1 MKYSK
6 ILLPIVIVSALILSG
21 CIQFGPGSQA
31 SIPQT
36 TSNETQITSGLNW
49 VSASGSALEKMKELE
64 DYLKL
69 KLGEFTLSNIET
81 ETGTNITRA
90 KLTIGGQS
98 VNVYV
103 SPSGKSFWFENAM
116 QELNGTGDYKEKVE
130 NYLKSIL
137 KPGVTYEFLGESQA
151 NGMKEYKYK
160 LSYQGMTQN
169 VSLFR
174 FGNYVILDQAIQK
187 VFSPIK
193 SEVPDVKLFVMS
205 FCPYGR
211 MAESSMAPVEKLLG
225 KLANITVHYVIYPS
239 QMYAG
244 QEDKYCID
252 NYCSMHGINELREDI
267 RQMCIQKYYPDKFW
281 DYIYEIAG
289 NSSYSP
295 ETIEDM
301 WIPLAEKLG
310 INTTEIE
317 NCLENEGKAFLARE
331 YALNQKYG
339 VSGSPTIIINDERWD
354 WSRTPEGFKW
364 AICQA
369 FENKPEECQQQI
381 SMSTASNHTPA
392 GTCG

>member
-6 ILLPIVIVSALILSG
+6 IILPIIIITAIILTG
-21 CIQFGPGSQA
+21 CIQFGPGNQTNTA
-31 SIPQT
+31 AQITDNKTQT
-36 TSNETQITSGLNW
+36 TSGLHW
-49 VSASGSALEKMKELE
+49 VSAPSSAVEKMKELE
-64 DYLKL
+64 NYLKL

-81 ETGTNITRA
+81 ETTTNITRA

-116 QELNGTGDYKEKVE
+116 QKLNWTGTYEQKIE

-137 KPGVTYEFLGESQA
+137 KPGVTYEFLGKAQ
-151 NGMKEYKYK
+151 NQGMEEYKYK

-174 FGNYVILDQAIQK
+174 FGDYVILDQAIQRI
-187 VFSPIK
+187 FSPSK
-193 SEVPDVKLFVMS
+193 SEMPDVKLFVMS
-205 FCPYGR
+205 FCPFGR

-244 QEDKYCID
+244 QEDKYCMGE
-252 NYCSMHGINELREDI
+252 YCSMHGINELREDV

-281 DYIYEIAG
+281 DYISEIAT
-289 NSSYSP
+289 NNSYSP
-295 ETIEDM
+295 ENIEDK
-301 WIPLAEKLG
+301 WKPLAEKLG
-310 INTTEIE
+310 INVTKIE
-317 NCLENEGKAFLARE
+317 RCLENEGMDLLAQD

-339 VSGSPTIIINDERWD
+339 VSGSPTVIINEERWD

-369 FENKPEECQQQI
+369 FKIKPEECQQEL
-381 SMSTASNHTPA
+381 SHSTNTTPA
-392 GTCG
+392 GSCG